1 MTEKAKTLTKA
12 AIAHLLRAATG
23 VTGRASFVMMT
34 GRASFVMIKSFTEA
48 V

>member
-23 VTGRASFVMMT
+23 VTGRASFVM
-34 GRASFVMIKSFTEA
+34 IKSFTEA